1 MDQPEQTE
9 TIDTPVV
16 VEQTVQE
23 KKKEQLAKARATKAN
38 KKRQRDEDLCEMKC
52 MLNSLI
58 TEKKKKANSEEEEEE
73 KIPPVKK
80 LKKTVVTKQEDEED
94 EDIVEDE
101 NTLRNQLIKTSVLA
115 GLGMAS
121 WYVQNRFGSTA
132 KNTPVISSEKKKK
145 KIFQSRLLHKRRCCC
160 RVSLSVSFNLVWENL
175 DFQCKLFFFF

>member
-1 MDQPEQTE
+1 MNQPEQTE

-16 VEQTVQE
+16 MEQTVQE

-145 KIFQSRLLHKRRCCC
+145 NVPVSTLTEKKVLLPSISEHKLQSVVGK
-160 RVSLSVSFNLVWENL
+160 SGFSM
-175 DFQCKLFFFF
+175 

>member
-1 MDQPEQTE
+1 MDQPEKTE

-38 KKRQRDEDLCEMKC
+38 KKRQRDEDLCEMKG
-52 MLNSLI
+52 MLNDLI
-58 TEKKKKANSEEEEEE
+58 TEKNKKTNSEEEE

-145 KIFQSRLLHKRRCCC
+145 NVPVSTLTQKKVLLPSISERKLQSVVGK
-160 RVSLSVSFNLVWENL
+160 SGFSM
-175 DFQCKLFFFF
+175 